1 MSNTSTPS
9 FTVNVPPKFPETQ
22 RRPPLL
28 PLPDLPIIPDRIP
41 FSVTSRISLQEYKS
55 RSQPET
61 TTENA
66 YSGHPAMVEPNNH
79 SCCTSTV
86 TSSEIQTTEPNN
98 QSGCKTTFTSSE
110 TQTSLTDLPPLVL
123 PLIPETRPEVESL
136 LRWLWFI
143 SLIKLTKFG
152 NKRIEGPTGKRTFR
166 PVILADSKGVR
177 LQQQFIHKDQSNII
191 WWCKRGRKVHEA
203 IDWLKTNLETE
214 IQLIGDIWL
223 YIWVGTCNLT
233 SLDRSTRYI
242 CLSSSKSQET
252 VDQITTTYKDI
263 IQLFAKYPNCKLTFL
278 ETPFYLIVNWNT
290 KQKHKD
296 PSTFLEQDHLLEQQ
310 VILLNKEVKSINSS
324 LGTHSP
330 DFS

>member
-1 MSNTSTPS
+1 M
-9 FTVNVPPKFPETQ
+9 
-22 RRPPLL
+22 
-28 PLPDLPIIPDRIP
+28 
-41 FSVTSRISLQEYKS
+41 
-55 RSQPET
+55 
-61 TTENA
+61 
-66 YSGHPAMVEPNNH
+66 
-79 SCCTSTV
+79 
-86 TSSEIQTTEPNN
+86 
-98 QSGCKTTFTSSE
+98 
-110 TQTSLTDLPPLVL
+110 
-123 PLIPETRPEVESL
+123 
-136 LRWLWFI
+136 

-152 NKRIEGPTGKRTFR
+152 NKHIEGPTGKRTLR

-233 SLDRSTRYI
+233 SFDRSTRYI

-252 VDQITTTYKDI
+252 VDQVTTTYKEI

-278 ETPFYLIVNWNT
+278 ETPFYSIVNWNS
-290 KQKHKD
+290 KQNHKN

-310 VILLNKEVKSINSS
+310 VILLNKEVKNINSS

-330 DFS
+330 DFSYDLYRTSNCKTANHKGKKQRKYFNVALYPDGIHPDPVLAKVWLMKLVVQIFRDCWTK